1 MEFEQAKLALW
12 EAVNLDRS
20 GLVKQAIEKYIG
32 GIEALLLC
40 LGEFDGPKKDALR
53 QQVEQYMSRV
63 ETLKSRRTIKVE
75 FLEQRR
81 ILEDSTGHSYES
93 IFAKCLDDKL
103 TEVAVEEPW
112 LSSFHQVVNVVKFC
126 ELLVRNCPKLRRI
139 SLLTQPNVTME
150 QGLGKLG
157 QSLRTKN
164 IELAVTFEENMH
176 DREIRF
182 NNGWL
187 VKMGRGLDIYK
198 NVDKCSLG
206 SYDFNLRP
214 CKATLIEIFK
224 TFDNPS

>member
-112 LSSFHQVVNVVKFC
+112 LSSFHQIVNVVKFC
-126 ELLVRNCPKLRRI
+126 ELLVRNCPKLR
-139 SLLTQPNVTME
+139 P
-150 QGLGKLG
+150 K
-157 QSLRTKN
+157 SLRTKN
-164 IELAVTFEENMH
+164 IDLAVNFEENMH

-198 NVDKCSLG
+198 NVDKFSLG
-206 SYDFNLRP
+206 SYDYHLRP

-224 TFDNPS
+224 TIDNPS

>member
-81 ILEDSTGHSYES
+81 ILEDST
-93 IFAKCLDDKL
+93 
-103 TEVAVEEPW
+103 VAVEEPW
-112 LSSFHQVVNVVKFC
+112 LSSFHQIVNVVKFC

-139 SLLTQPNVTME
+139 SLLTQPNGTMQQE
-150 QGLGKLG
+150 LGKLS

-164 IELAVTFEENMH
+164 IELAVNFEENMH

-198 NVDKCSLG
+198 NVDKFTTWSL
-206 SYDFNLRP
+206 L
-214 CKATLIEIFK
+214 
-224 TFDNPS
+224 